1 MTRSPDKIVAWQRS
15 PNRPSDRV
23 AGPTRTVASTTWT
36 GAGARPGTRE
46 IPEETPV
53 AFTYDGSS
61 YAVMMATPADLEDF
75 AVGFSLTEGIIAAP
89 EEIGSFEI
97 LEEPIGV
104 ELRMTLAEPRAAV
117 LAERRR
123 AHAGPVGCG
132 LCGIESL
139 AEAMRPV
146 PAVTGGVGV
155 SSSTIFAALDAT
167 RTAQAI
173 NRRTHATHAASFF
186 TPASGLIALREDV
199 GRHNALDKLA
209 GALARRGDSASNGIV
224 VVTSRLSVE
233 LVQKAAMIGAPIL
246 VAVSAPTALALST
259 ADEAG
264 ITVIAVARGDG
275 FELFTHPDRVIM
287 RQQHHA
293 AS

>member
-1 MTRSPDKIVAWQRS
+1 MPLPARAGGSTQSPSRRSDCVVEPTETVANSVWSGGRA
-15 PNRPSDRV
+15 V
-23 AGPTRTVASTTWT
+23 AGQRAVPQ
-36 GAGARPGTRE
+36 
-46 IPEETPV
+46 ETPV
-53 AFTYDGSS
+53 AFTYNGSS
-61 YAVMMATPADLEDF
+61 YAVMMATPGDLEDF
-75 AVGFSLTEGIIAAP
+75 AIGFSLTEGIIAAP

-97 LEEPIGV
+97 VEETIGV
-104 ELRMTLAEPRAAV
+104 ELRMTLAAPRAAV

-146 PAVTGGVGV
+146 PAVTGVIGV
-155 SSSTIFAALDAT
+155 SSSTIYAALDAT

-173 NRRTHATHAASFF
+173 NRLTHATHAASFF
-186 TPASGLIALREDV
+186 TPVSGLIALREDV

-209 GALARRGDSASNGIV
+209 GALARHGDSAADGII

-246 VAVSAPTALALST
+246 VAVSAPTALALRT

-287 RQQHHA
+287 QQQRHA